1 MLPDIVR
8 WLIRRERLFRALN
21 PLFGLYNPFLREFRD
36 DPYPIY
42 RRLRE
47 NAPVYQS
54 PVFRAW
60 VCTRHEDV
68 TRVLRDPNFST
79 ARTSIESN
87 WFQRTLVGSLRPDF
101 VEAIQRNLL
110 MLDAPDH
117 TRIRHLV
124 DKAFTRRVVDGL
136 RPRIESLVE
145 ELLDAA
151 DPSGEMDV
159 VRDFASPLPITVIAE
174 LLGVP
179 PEDRAR
185 FKGWSDNLIALL
197 DPFNAPKGLAG
208 AEAAF
213 GELSVYLRGIFAERR
228 RNPRDDV
235 VSRLLAAEEA
245 GDALT
250 EAELI
255 STSMIILGA
264 GHETTTKLIG
274 NAVLALIQHPGERK
288 RLRDD
293 PMLAP
298 SAVEEFLR
306 YDSPVQMTDRVAKED
321 CEIGGKPIRRGQFV
335 AVVLGAANRDPE
347 VFPDPDQ
354 LDLARAQNPH
364 LSFGQG
370 GHFCLGA
377 QLARAEAQIA
387 IEALVRRFPEFDGPA
402 SPPRVPSMILRG
414 PTSLPLTLR
423 RARCVRATS
432 EPSQR
437 SPESSS

>member
-1 MLPDIVR
+1 M
-8 WLIRRERLFRALN
+8 
-21 PLFGLYNPFLREFRD
+21 
-36 DPYPIY
+36 
-42 RRLRE
+42 
-47 NAPVYQS
+47 
-54 PVFRAW
+54 
-60 VCTRHEDV
+60 
-68 TRVLRDPNFST
+68 TRVLRDPNFSSD
-79 ARTSIESN
+79 RTSIETN
-87 WFQRTLVGSLRPDF
+87 WFQRALFSSLRPEF
-101 VEAIQRNLL
+101 IEAIQRNLL
-110 MLDAPDH
+110 MLDPPDH
-117 TRIRHLV
+117 TRIHNLV
-124 DKAFTRRVVDGL
+124 NKAFTRRVVDGL
-136 RPRIESLVE
+136 RPRIESQVE
-145 ELLDAA
+145 ELLDAVE
-151 DPSGEMDV
+151 PSGEMDL

-185 FKGWSDNLIALL
+185 FKRWSDDLIALL

-208 AEAAF
+208 AQDAF
-213 GELSVYLRGIFAERR
+213 GELSVYLRGVFAERR
-228 RNPRDDV
+228 RDPRDDV
-235 VSRLLAAEEA
+235 VSRLLAAEEG

-274 NAVLALIQHPGERK
+274 NAVLALLRNPGERK

-293 PMLAP
+293 PSLVH

-306 YDSPVQMTDRVAKED
+306 YDSPVQMTDRVAVED
-321 CEIGGKPIRRGQFV
+321 CEIGGKRIRKGQ
-335 AVVLGAANRDPE
+335 VVVVLLGAANRDPE
-347 VFPDPDQ
+347 VFPDPDR
-354 LDLARAQNPH
+354 LDLARPHNPH

-387 IEALVRRFPEFDGPA
+387 IEALIRRFPDFDGTT

-423 RARCVRATS
+423 
-432 EPSQR
+432 
-437 SPESSS
+437 

>member
-1 MLPDIVR
+1 MLLDVIR

-47 NAPVYQS
+47 NAPVYRS

-60 VCTRHEDV
+60 ICTRHEDV
-68 TRVLRDPNFST
+68 TRVLRDPNFSSD
-79 ARTSIESN
+79 RTSIETN
-87 WFQRTLVGSLRPDF
+87 WFQRALFSSLRPEF
-101 VEAIQRNLL
+101 IEAIQRNLL

-117 TRIRHLV
+117 TRIRNLV
-124 DKAFTRRVVDGL
+124 NKAFTRRVVDGL
-136 RPRIESLVE
+136 RPRIESQVE
-145 ELLDAA
+145 ELLDAVE
-151 DPSGEMDV
+151 PSGEMNL

-185 FKGWSDNLIALL
+185 FKRWSDDLIALL

-208 AEAAF
+208 AQDAF
-213 GELSVYLRGIFAERR
+213 GELSVYLRGVFAERR
-228 RNPRDDV
+228 RDPRDDV
-235 VSRLLAAEEA
+235 VSRLLAAEEG

-274 NAVLALIQHPGERK
+274 NAVLALLRNPGERK

-293 PMLAP
+293 PSLVH

-306 YDSPVQMTDRVAKED
+306 YDSPVQMTDRVAVED
-321 CEIGGKPIRRGQFV
+321 CEIGGKCIRKGQ
-335 AVVLGAANRDPE
+335 VVVVLLGAANRDPE
-347 VFPDPDQ
+347 VFPDPDR
-354 LDLARAQNPH
+354 LDLARPHNPH

-377 QLARAEAQIA
+377 QL
-387 IEALVRRFPEFDGPA
+387 
-402 SPPRVPSMILRG
+402 
-414 PTSLPLTLR
+414 
-423 RARCVRATS
+423 
-432 EPSQR
+432 
-437 SPESSS
+437 